1 MDRECTGRG
10 RRVDTA
16 CFWNYGSSLVREME
30 EWQKGAAATG
40 GRGEGGLCVLIWLSV
55 SEFRCAEEDE
65 ILA

>member
-1 MDRECTGRG
+1 M
-10 RRVDTA
+10 DTA